1 MLQRTTSPARTVDWS
16 RKFFRSDPGAEPQA
30 AHHLARR
37 GALHSSTAPWQ
48 TATELLIMIA
58 ERGGDPMMARIAM
71 MKALHRRDPQVAMKP
86 RRKRVKAYKIVR

>member
-1 MLQRTTSPARTVDWS
+1 
-16 RKFFRSDPGAEPQA
+16 
-30 AHHLARR
+30 
-37 GALHSSTAPWQ
+37 
-48 TATELLIMIA
+48 MIA